1 MFNEFFRKESP
12 ILGILGLGG
21 GIAKPRGATAG
32 GWDSFSSTSTF
43 THTGSDQSFPVPAST
58 TQIGFMI
65 WGAAGGSYRGPAR
78 SATEYTC
85 GGSGGYTEGIVSVT
99 GSETIIVVVGGGGD
113 GTNGADGGY
122 GGGGDGGYTSRNAG
136 EWGSAGGGMSGIFAS
151 PGTVYS
157 GNTWQSPAGPRAI
170 AIAGGG
176 GGAGLG
182 SVIRAP
188 STYGTQTSKLNPD
201 GFSLPGP
208 SPLSYVRGNMYHS
221 GGGGGARGENSGN
234 LCPPSGTA
242 PSYVIGPGNPGS
254 TTATEGGSQS
264 AGGRGVEASN
274 VNGSPGAQGQGGNA
288 GDAPW
293 EYAGG
298 GGGGGWYGG
307 GGGGASWPSPA
318 YGAGAGGSGFIGV
331 PTISYGSA
339 GTSESN
345 TFTGPSPHNSRSYEL
360 TFTVIAPRATS
371 EVVTAGLSPV
381 YLSTVANSG
390 PYYGGNA
397 GRALAPG
404 PPGSQAHQGN
414 HGRVVIRY

>member
-12 ILGILGLGG
+12 ILGMLGLGG
-21 GIAKPRGATAG
+21 GVARARGASGPA
-32 GWDSFSSTSTF
+32 WDSFSNTSTF

-99 GSETIIVVVGGGGD
+99 GSETIIVVVGAGGA
-113 GTNGADGGY
+113 GTNGADAGY
-122 GGGGDGGYTSRNAG
+122 GGGGDGGHTNRGAG
-136 EWGSAGGGMSGIFAS
+136 EWGTAGGGMSGIFAS

-176 GGAGLG
+176 AGYGLNG
-182 SVIRAP
+182 VIRPTPQQYAVN
-188 STYGTQTSKLNPD
+188 TSKLNPD

-208 SPLSYVRGNMYHS
+208 SPLTFTRANMWHDA
-221 GGGGGARGENSGN
+221 GGGGARGENGGM
-234 LCPPSGTA
+234 GT
-242 PSYVIGPGNPGS
+242 PQSEDSSDYVIGPGNPGS
-254 TTATEGGSQS
+254 TTAAEGGSQS
-264 AGGRGVEASN
+264 AGGRGVEASS
-274 VNGSPGAQGQGGNA
+274 VDGSSGAQGQGGNG

-318 YGAGAGGSGFIGV
+318 YEPGAGGSGFIGV
-331 PTISYGSA
+331 PTISYGNA

-371 EVVTAGLSPV
+371 EVYTNGHSPI

-390 PYYGGNA
+390 PYYGSNA
-397 GRALAPG
+397 GKAPATG
-404 PPGSQAHQGN
+404 TGANTGN